1 MTPRRYLFW
10 IAVVIVFALLASVPA
25 AAPQAAGQATAAPT
39 ASVGTPADVITFGPG
54 SFNLRPVSGL
64 ADLSSYQATLSIDFK
79 GKEGGQASQWTEKFV
94 LLASSKPAVR
104 ALTATFK
111 GKAPAAEFIAPW
123 SAAMNGVFY
132 WRAED
137 GSCIGRAIEALAD
150 PNAPPLV
157 WEPAD
162 FLPGVIGAEEAGAK
176 KVNGTAA
183 KGYKFDE
190 RALGAAGRA
199 TATGEVW
206 VADEGGY
213 VLKFSLTV
221 KGGPEYFGEGGE
233 GTLTFAYDVTKAGQP
248 VTIAL
253 PRDCPE
259 GLVDAPLMADAQD
272 VQRFPGATLYTTKST
287 LAQVAAFYQQELP
300 KTRWE
305 LDGKP
310 SIEDKAGLINFKQG
324 KSRLTVLILVG
335 DGGTQVRLL
344 LTSA

>member
-1 MTPRRYLFW
+1 
-10 IAVVIVFALLASVPA
+10 
-25 AAPQAAGQATAAPT
+25 
-39 ASVGTPADVITFGPG
+39 
-54 SFNLRPVSGL
+54 
-64 ADLSSYQATLSIDFK
+64 
-79 GKEGGQASQWTEKFV
+79 
-94 LLASSKPAVR
+94 
-104 ALTATFK
+104 
-111 GKAPAAEFIAPW
+111 
-123 SAAMNGVFY
+123 
-132 WRAED
+132 
-137 GSCIGRAIEALAD
+137 
-150 PNAPPLV
+150 
-157 WEPAD
+157 
-162 FLPGVIGAEEAGAK
+162 
-176 KVNGTAA
+176 
-183 KGYKFDE
+183 
-190 RALGAAGRA
+190 
-199 TATGEVW
+199 

-233 GTLTFAYDVTKAGQP
+233 RTLTFAYDVTKAGQP

-300 KTRWE
+300 KTGWE

-310 SIEDKAGLINFKQG
+310 SIEDKAGLVNFKQG